1 MLSALVARDGQVFG
15 LLKDTTCLTCYSRRD
30 IANRSGI
37 RIPTS
42 PEDGWTWDEF
52 RDVCV
57 EAKQVTGA
65 YGTWYG
71 LINANSGNRWCP
83 ARYKNGGT

>member
-15 LLKDTTCLTCYSRRD
+15 LPKDTTCLTCYYRRN
-30 IANRSGI
+30 IADRIGI

-52 RDVCV
+52 RDMCV
-57 EAKQVTGA
+57 EAKQITGA
-65 YGTWYG
+65 YGTSYG
-71 LINANSGNRWCP
+71 FINANSGAATGSR
-83 ARYKNGGT
+83 